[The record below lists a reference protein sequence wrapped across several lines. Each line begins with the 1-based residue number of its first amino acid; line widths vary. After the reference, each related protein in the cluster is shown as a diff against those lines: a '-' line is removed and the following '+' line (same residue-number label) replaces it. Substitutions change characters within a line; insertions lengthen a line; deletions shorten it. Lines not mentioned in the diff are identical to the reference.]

1 MKLKGIIEEDFV
13 QYKKPSMFLIFPK
26 CSFKCDKECGRPIC
40 QNGALANSEEIE
52 VDIKQDIIWK
62 YMDNPITEAIVCGG
76 LEPFDSWE
84 DLKCLIMNLRY
95 YTPDDIVI
103 YTGYREY
110 EISREKIDWL
120 ELYGNIVIKFGRFIP
135 NQPHRYDEILGVN
148 LASNNQYA
156 KRLREI

>member
-135 NQPHRYDEILGVN
+135 NQPNRYDEILGVN

-156 KRLREI
+156 KRLKEI

>member
-52 VDIKQDIIWK
+52 IDIKQDIIWK

-110 EISREKIDWL
+110 EVSREKIDWL
-120 ELYGNIVIKFGRFIP
+120 DLYGNIIIKFGRFIP
-135 NQPHRYDEILGVN
+135 DQPSRYDEILGVN

-156 KRLREI
+156 KRLKEI

>member
-52 VDIKQDIIWK
+52 IDIKQDIIWK

-84 DLKCLIMNLRY
+84 DLQCLIMNLRY

-110 EISREKIDWL
+110 EISKEKIDWL
-120 ELYGNIVIKFGRFIP
+120 DLYGNIIIKFGRFIP
-135 NQPHRYDEILGVN
+135 NQPNRYDEILGVN

>member
-52 VDIKQDIIWK
+52 IDIKQDIIWK

-103 YTGYREY
+103 YTGYKEE
-110 EISREKIDWL
+110 EIDQDKIDWL
-120 ELYGNIVIKFGRFIP
+120 NLYGNIIIKFGRFIP
-135 NQPHRYDEILGVN
+135 NQPLIYDEILGVT

-156 KRLREI
+156 KRLKEI

>member
-13 QYKKPSMFLIFPK
+13 QYKLPSMFLIFPK
-26 CSFKCDKECGRPIC
+26 CTFKCDKEYGCSIC
-40 QNGALANSEEIE
+40 QNGALALSKDIE
-52 VDIKQDIIWK
+52 VDIKRDIIWK
-62 YMDNPITEAIVCGG
+62 YLENPITEAIVCGG

-103 YTGYREY
+103 YTGYNED
-110 EISREKIDWL
+110 EIDKDKIDWL
-120 ELYGNIVIKFGRFIP
+120 DLYGGVVIKFGRFIP
-135 NQPHRYDEILGVN
+135 NQVSKFDEVLGVN

-156 KRLREI
+156 RRLSEV

>member
-1 MKLKGIIEEDFV
+1 MKLKGIVEEDFV

-52 VDIKQDIIWK
+52 IDIKQDIIWK

-110 EISREKIDWL
+110 EVSREKIEWL
-120 ELYGNIVIKFGRFIP
+120 ELYGNIIIKFGRFIP
-135 NQPHRYDEILGVN
+135 DQPNRYDEILGVN

-156 KRLREI
+156 KRLKEI

>member
-52 VDIKQDIIWK
+52 IDIKQDIIWK

-110 EISREKIDWL
+110 EVSREKIEWL
-120 ELYGNIVIKFGRFIP
+120 ELYGNIIIKFGRFIP
-135 NQPHRYDEILGVN
+135 DQPSRYDEILGVN

-156 KRLREI
+156 KRLKEI

>member
-26 CSFKCDKECGRPIC
+26 CNFKCDKECGRPIC

-52 VDIKQDIIWK
+52 IDIKQDIIWK

-84 DLKCLIMNLRY
+84 DLQCLIMNLRY
-95 YTPDDIVI
+95 YTPDDIII

-120 ELYGNIVIKFGRFIP
+120 ELYGNIIIKFGRFIP
-135 NQPHRYDEILGVN
+135 DQPSRYDEILGVN

>member
-52 VDIKQDIIWK
+52 IDIKQDIIWK

-110 EISREKIDWL
+110 EVSREKIEWL
-120 ELYGNIVIKFGRFIP
+120 ELYGNIIIKFGRFIP
-135 NQPHRYDEILGVN
+135 DQPRRYDEILGVN

>member
-135 NQPHRYDEILGVN
+135 NQPNRYDEILGVN

>member
-52 VDIKQDIIWK
+52 IDIKQDIIWK
-62 YMDNPITEAIVCGG
+62 YMNNPITEAIVCGG

-103 YTGYREY
+103 YTGYKE
-110 EISREKIDWL
+110 EEVDKDILSWL
-120 ELYGNIVIKFGRFIP
+120 DLYGNIIIKFGRFIP
-135 NQPHRYDEILGVN
+135 NRPTKYDKILGVT
-148 LASNNQYA
+148 LASDNQYA
-156 KRLREI
+156 KRLSEI

>member
-52 VDIKQDIIWK
+52 IDIKQDIIWK

-110 EISREKIDWL
+110 EVSREKIDWL
-120 ELYGNIVIKFGRFIP
+120 ELYGNIIIKFGRFIP
-135 NQPHRYDEILGVN
+135 NQPSRYDEILGVN

-156 KRLREI
+156 KRLKEI

>member
-1 MKLKGIIEEDFV
+1 
-13 QYKKPSMFLIFPK
+13 
-26 CSFKCDKECGRPIC
+26 
-40 QNGALANSEEIE
+40 
-52 VDIKQDIIWK
+52 
-62 YMDNPITEAIVCGG
+62 MDNPITEAIVCGG

-110 EISREKIDWL
+110 EVNREKIDWL
-120 ELYGNIVIKFGRFIP
+120 DLYGNIIIKFGRFIP
-135 NQPHRYDEILGVN
+135 DQPGRYDEILGVN

-156 KRLREI
+156 KRLKEI

>member
-40 QNGALANSEEIE
+40 QNGALANSEDIE
-52 VDIKQDIIWK
+52 ADIKQDIIWK

-84 DLKCLIMNLRY
+84 DLQCLIMNLRY

-110 EISREKIDWL
+110 EVSKEKIDWL
-120 ELYGNIVIKFGRFIP
+120 ELYGNIIIKFGRFIP
-135 NQPHRYDEILGVN
+135 DQPSRYDEILGVN

>member
-52 VDIKQDIIWK
+52 IDIKQDIIWK

-110 EISREKIDWL
+110 EVSREKIEWL
-120 ELYGNIVIKFGRFIP
+120 ELYGNIIIKFGRFIP
-135 NQPHRYDEILGVN
+135 DQPSRYDEILGVN
-148 LASNNQYA
+148 LVSNNQYA
-156 KRLREI
+156 KRLKEI

>member
-1 MKLKGIIEEDFV
+1 MKLKGIIEEDFI

-52 VDIKQDIIWK
+52 IDIKQDILWK

-135 NQPHRYDEILGVN
+135 DQPSRYDEILGVN

-156 KRLREI
+156 KRLKEI

>member
-40 QNGALANSEEIE
+40 QNGALANSEKIE

-110 EISREKIDWL
+110 EVSREKIEWL
-120 ELYGNIVIKFGRFIP
+120 ELYGNIIIKFGRFIP
-135 NQPHRYDEILGVN
+135 DQPSRYDEILGVN

-156 KRLREI
+156 KRLKEI

>member
-52 VDIKQDIIWK
+52 IDIKQDIIWK

-110 EISREKIDWL
+110 EVSREKIEWL
-120 ELYGNIVIKFGRFIP
+120 ELYGNIIIKFGRFIP
-135 NQPHRYDEILGVN
+135 DQPRRYDEILGVN

-156 KRLREI
+156 KRLKEI

>member
-1 MKLKGIIEEDFV
+1 MKLKGIVEEDFV

-52 VDIKQDIIWK
+52 IDIKQDIIWK

-76 LEPFDSWE
+76 LEPFDSWAE
-84 DLKCLIMNLRY
+84 LQCLIMNLRY

-103 YTGYREY
+103 YTGYKEE
-110 EISREKIDWL
+110 EIDKEILNWL
-120 ELYGNIVIKFGRFIP
+120 DLYGNIIIKFGRFIP
-135 NQPHRYDEILGVN
+135 NRPIRYDEILGVT
-148 LASNNQYA
+148 LASDNQYA
-156 KRLREI
+156 KRLSEI

>member
-52 VDIKQDIIWK
+52 IDIKQDIIWK

-110 EISREKIDWL
+110 EVSREKIDWL
-120 ELYGNIVIKFGRFIP
+120 DLYGNIIIKFGRFIP
-135 NQPHRYDEILGVN
+135 NQPSRYDEILGVN

-156 KRLREI
+156 KRLKEI

>member
-52 VDIKQDIIWK
+52 IDIKQDIIWK

-110 EISREKIDWL
+110 EVSREKIDWL
-120 ELYGNIVIKFGRFIP
+120 ELYGNIIIKFGRFIP
-135 NQPHRYDEILGVN
+135 DQPSRYDEILGVN

-156 KRLREI
+156 KRLKEI

>member
-52 VDIKQDIIWK
+52 IDIKQDIIWK

-135 NQPHRYDEILGVN
+135 NQPNRYDEILGVN